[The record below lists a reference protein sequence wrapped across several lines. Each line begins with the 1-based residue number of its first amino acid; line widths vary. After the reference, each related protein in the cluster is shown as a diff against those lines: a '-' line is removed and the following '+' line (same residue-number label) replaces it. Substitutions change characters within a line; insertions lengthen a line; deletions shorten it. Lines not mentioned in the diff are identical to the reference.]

1 MPVHLHEPADILVF
15 EVAGSRYGVATDV
28 VQELVRAVAVTPL
41 PEPPPV
47 VEGVI
52 NVRGTVVPVFDLRR
66 RFHLPEKEME
76 PSDHLVVARA
86 GERTVAL
93 HVDRVLEVLQVT
105 PEELAG
111 GTALGAGSRYVSGV
125 AKLADGLVLI
135 HDLSTFLSE
144 AESHLLDASL
154 SSSSAV

>member
-1 MPVHLHEPADILVF
+1 MRLHEPADILVF
-15 EVAGSRYGVATDV
+15 EVEGTRYAVAAEV

-41 PEPPPV
+41 PEPPAV

-66 RFHLPEKEME
+66 RFHLPPKPME
-76 PSDHLVVARA
+76 PSDQLVVARA
-86 GERTVAL
+86 GQRTVAL
-93 HVDRVLEVLQVT
+93 HVDRVLDVVKIA
-105 PEELAG
+105 PDALAG
-111 GTALGAGSRYVSGV
+111 SDALGAGSRYVAGV

-144 AESHLLDASL
+144 AESEMLDASL
-154 SSSSAV
+154 SSAV